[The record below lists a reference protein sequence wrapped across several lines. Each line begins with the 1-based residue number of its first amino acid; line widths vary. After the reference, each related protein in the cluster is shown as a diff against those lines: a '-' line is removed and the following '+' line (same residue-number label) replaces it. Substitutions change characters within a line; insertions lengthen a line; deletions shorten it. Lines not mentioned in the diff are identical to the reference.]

1 MKTDK
6 EYIEEIYEKH
16 KEVVT
21 VKIKN
26 EFYQMKF
33 EEKKYNP
40 LKMVAIFVL
49 TIGITVGIAY
59 ATNSN
64 IKNSSQENKI
74 WKEPKEYQLNNQTQL
89 TEEEIA
95 KCISEQE
102 ARKYTNEAL
111 RKIGLE
117 EDEVLEI
124 RLEKDF
130 LSNENEWYI
139 GTNKATITLDA
150 QKGELKS
157 IQVPTW
163 NYRIP
168 YNYGITRQ
176 EAKVVAQELLT
187 KLKPEEDKEQYKL
200 VKLTRN
206 METDE
211 GSYIWYAE
219 FYKKYEELLNP
230 YEEIR
235 IGWIPTINGIYSL
248 NIERGKYENN
258 PEKITKE
265 KAIEIA
271 KQKDKQIEPNKT
283 IQKIEAEIRIQQM
296 NADVYLR
303 ENYKEKYD
311 KHEFSRFEGIQYQT
325 EERVRKV
332 WCVVVEY
339 EEEEKQQKYTYFV
352 DCTTG
357 EIIGG
362 NNWNVFD
369 NEKIIEEDPYN
380 FAK

>member
-187 KLKPEEDKEQYKL
+187 KLKPRH
-200 VKLTRN
+200 V
-206 METDE
+206 
-211 GSYIWYAE
+211 G
-219 FYKKYEELLNP
+219 
-230 YEEIR
+230 
-235 IGWIPTINGIYSL
+235 
-248 NIERGKYENN
+248 
-258 PEKITKE
+258 
-265 KAIEIA
+265 
-271 KQKDKQIEPNKT
+271 
-283 IQKIEAEIRIQQM
+283 
-296 NADVYLR
+296 
-303 ENYKEKYD
+303 
-311 KHEFSRFEGIQYQT
+311 QT
-325 EERVRKV
+325 
-332 WCVVVEY
+332 
-339 EEEEKQQKYTYFV
+339 
-352 DCTTG
+352 
-357 EIIGG
+357 
-362 NNWNVFD
+362 
-369 NEKIIEEDPYN
+369 
-380 FAK
+380 